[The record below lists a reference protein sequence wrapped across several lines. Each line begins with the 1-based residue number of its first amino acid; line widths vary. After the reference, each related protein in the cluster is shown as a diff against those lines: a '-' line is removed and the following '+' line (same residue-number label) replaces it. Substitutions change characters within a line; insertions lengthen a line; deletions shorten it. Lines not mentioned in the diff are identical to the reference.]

1 MMKGRIDARFIVS
14 YVLSFVLSLIL
25 LCGSVLVAI
34 EISLFNQNSFVG
46 LVGRNYYTAVYDEVT
61 SGMRSYTIPTGIDVS
76 VVEGIVS
83 VDDIMSDLNGC
94 MYSIFEGSDYTPD
107 LTKMDEQ
114 LRANVKASFEGLEL
128 ENQDEIIDAYVE
140 DINNVYINNIK
151 MPVLKY
157 IVKAKTVY
165 DRYLI
170 PALIILLGLVVL
182 IGATLIMM
190 YRRRYKGL
198 RYLAYATGAAAVMS
212 FGLPFYVLIK
222 GIYRNF
228 LLSPEHFYNLRVSYI
243 RNALM
248 TCLSVA
254 LFWAVVTVLLALSA
268 GSLRKRTIKK
278 GFS

>member
-61 SGMRSYTIPTGIDVS
+61 RGMRSYTIPTGIDVS

-83 VDDIMSDLNGC
+83 VDDVMSDLNGC
-94 MYSIFEGSDYTPD
+94 MYSIFEGSDYTP
-107 LTKMDEQ
+107 
-114 LRANVKASFEGLEL
+114 L

-212 FGLPFYVLIK
+212 FGLPFYILIK
-222 GIYRNF
+222 GVYRNF
-228 LLSPEHFYNLRVSYI
+228 LLSPEHFYNLMVSYV